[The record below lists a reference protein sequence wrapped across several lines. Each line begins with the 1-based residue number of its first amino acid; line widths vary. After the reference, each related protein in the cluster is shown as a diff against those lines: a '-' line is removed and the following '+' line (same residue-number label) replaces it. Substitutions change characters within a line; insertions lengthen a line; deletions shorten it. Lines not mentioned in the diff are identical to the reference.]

1 MPSLAF
7 KRGDLEDAIKDVRK
21 AKNPGWPVGLR
32 QDEEDSWDKV
42 MLKRITTML
51 RHVAQARLQKR
62 AWVEQL
68 LGASQPEAAAAAA
81 AAGGEQQ
88 GATFF
93 GYDPAL
99 RAAWRKVGD
108 GPKEFSS
115 DWVDQKGALETDP
128 ASVQFKGGEIRS
140 VHELTVADLRLLLK
154 PRKHKGKDK
163 GKEASLPVKGKE
175 VQRKGKEVQ
184 RKGKEV
190 QRKGK
195 VQSKVCKVKD
205 KGKDMKQTKD
215 KEKGEDKQKTERE
228 NLWEGIH
235 KPTGDRLRIATRA
248 DRGMLTVLYQGPS
261 MICGVQNY
269 KFPGPAEALGS
280 AT

>member
-93 GYDPAL
+93 GYDPEL

-154 PRKHKGKDK
+154 PDKHKGKD
-163 GKEASLPVKGKE
+163 KEASLPVKGEE

-184 RKGKEV
+184 RKA
-190 QRKGK
+190 RRC
-195 VQSKVCKVKD
+195 SARARC
-205 KGKDMKQTKD
+205 
-215 KEKGEDKQKTERE
+215 RA
-228 NLWEGIH
+228 
-235 KPTGDRLRIATRA
+235 RCARSSTRA
-248 DRGMLTVLYQGPS
+248 RT
-261 MICGVQNY
+261 
-269 KFPGPAEALGS
+269 
-280 AT
+280 